1 MRGQT
6 ASAALFL
13 LVVPGFLAEV
23 GSQNTPLLAYL
34 SPVTFLLGTLTYGV
48 PLLVIRELAA
58 ARSLNA
64 AGIAIPGPG
73 IRHPE
78 RGHTGTDADAG
89 ERPAALRFCRGAHPT
104 EAVAAGILFVVIF
117 ASLLRAVSRQPFGR
131 GATAPATA
139 ATGGIA

>member
-64 AGIAIPGPG
+64 AGIAILGLAYGILNEGILARTLTQGSGP
-73 IRHPE
+73 PLF
-78 RGHTGTDADAG
+78 DFAG
-89 ERPAALRFCRGAHPT
+89 EPIRPRPSRRAFS
-104 EAVAAGILFVVIF
+104 
-117 ASLLRAVSRQPFGR
+117 SL
-131 GATAPATA
+131 
-139 ATGGIA
+139 